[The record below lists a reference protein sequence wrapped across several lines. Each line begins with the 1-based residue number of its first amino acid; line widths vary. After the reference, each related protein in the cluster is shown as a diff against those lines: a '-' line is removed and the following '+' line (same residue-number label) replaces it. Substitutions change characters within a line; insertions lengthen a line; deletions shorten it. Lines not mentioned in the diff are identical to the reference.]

1 GIRLQGNR
9 RDHGHPHRHRH
20 VPPAPRTTSVA
31 REAHRLCRRPWGRRR
46 EGEPVMSDEH
56 VDCSQALYRMT
67 EYLDGEMTTED
78 AHEIARH
85 LTECAPCL
93 EEHEREQIIKR
104 LIRRSCAQEA
114 AP

>member
-1 GIRLQGNR
+1 
-9 RDHGHPHRHRH
+9 
-20 VPPAPRTTSVA
+20 
-31 REAHRLCRRPWGRRR
+31 
-46 EGEPVMSDEH
+46 MSDEH

-104 LIRRSCAQEA
+104 LIRRSCSREA
-114 AP
+114 APAQLRTTIMQRITTICDDGSWTEITQTRHYSEG